1 MQIVPTESRCKITV
15 DNIQEINGLMY
26 GRMICSG
33 ARNLRSH
40 AQAINNLNV
49 FPIPDGDTGDNMMLT
64 MLGGG
69 NAIGTDNE
77 DISIVSR
84 RVADGML
91 LSARGNS
98 GVILSQFFDGIADG
112 LSGLKTADNTQ
123 FSKALRCGVEHAYN
137 AVIEPTEG
145 TILTVART
153 AAEYTCSRISNTTE
167 EMLENFISEAKR
179 TLDKTPEMLPVL
191 KKAGVVD
198 SGGAGLI
205 YIMEGMLSAIN
216 NKFEDSNIQPFTPS
230 EPDIDLNLFTEDS
243 ILEYGYCTELLI
255 RLQRAK
261 TDTDSFDVKSI
272 SDYLLTI
279 GDSVVAFKTGSA
291 VKVHVHTMT
300 PDKVLAHCQKYGE
313 FLKVKVENM
322 SLQHNNAALDAIN
335 ISTKQDDTLKK
346 YGVVAVA
353 AGNGIKEMFTER
365 GTDVIVEGGQTMNP
379 SAEDFIAAFKKINA
393 ENILVFPN
401 NSNIILTAKQAASMY
416 KDANIYVIESRNIG
430 EGYAALSMLDT
441 DSGDTNQII
450 NELTDAMKGVATA
463 EISKCIRDAVLE
475 NAEIHDGDYIGI
487 ESKNILAVSSDRLQ
501 TAYSTIDKLNPA
513 NYDICIL
520 IYGKNV
526 SGDEADSVSKYINTN
541 YNGKEVYIVNG
552 MQDIYDYILIF
563 E

>member
-1 MQIVPTESRCKITV
+1 MNNKQK
-15 DNIQEINGLMY
+15 INGLMY
-26 GRMICSG
+26 ARMICGG
-33 ARNLRSH
+33 AKNLRSH

-49 FPIPDGDTGDNMMLT
+49 FTIPDGDTGDNMMLT

-69 NAIGTDNE
+69 SAIGEDNE
-77 DISIVSR
+77 NISIVSR

-112 LSGLKTADNTQ
+112 LSGLECADNTQ

-153 AAEYTCSRISNTTE
+153 AAEYTCSRISNTAE
-167 EMLENFISEAKR
+167 EMLENFIGEAKR

-198 SGGAGLI
+198 SGGAGLV
-205 YIMEGMLSAIN
+205 YIMEGMLGAIN
-216 NKFEDSNIQPFTPS
+216 DRLEASDLKSFAQS

-243 ILEYGYCTELLI
+243 TLEYGYCTELLI

-261 TDTDSFDVKSI
+261 TNPESFDVKII
-272 SDYLLTI
+272 SDYLQTI

-322 SLQHNNAALDAIN
+322 SLQHNNATLDAIN
-335 ISTKQDDTLKK
+335 ISAKKEQDIKK

-353 AGNGIKEMFTER
+353 SGNGIKEMFTER
-365 GTDVIVEGGQTMNP
+365 GADAIVEGGQTMNP
-379 SAEDFIAAFKKINA
+379 SAEDFIEAFKKVNA

-401 NSNIILTAKQAASMY
+401 NSNIILTAKQAATMY
-416 KDANIYVIESRNIG
+416 KDAKVYIIESKNIG

-441 DSGDTNQII
+441 DSGNTNQII
-450 NELTDAMKGVATA
+450 EELTDAMNGVATA
-463 EISKCIRDAVLE
+463 EISKCIRDAVMD
-475 NAEIHDGDYIGI
+475 NIEIHDGDYIGI
-487 ESKNILAVSSDRLQ
+487 EGKNILAVCDNRLQ
-501 TAYSTIDKLNPA
+501 AAYSTIDRLNPA

-526 SGDEADSVSKYINTN
+526 NTDEANSLNKYISSN
-541 YNGKEVYIVNG
+541 YRGKEVYVVNG
-552 MQDIYDYILIF
+552 MQDIYDYILIL

>member
-1 MQIVPTESRCKITV
+1 MNKQK
-15 DNIQEINGLMY
+15 INGLMFA
-26 GRMICSG
+26 RMIYGG
-33 ARNLRSH
+33 AKNLRTH

-69 NAIGTDNE
+69 SAIGE
-77 DISIVSR
+77 DDENISVVSR

-112 LSGLKTADNTQ
+112 LSGLKCADNTQ

-153 AAEYTCSRISNTTE
+153 AAEYTCSRISNTIE
-167 EMLENFISEAKR
+167 EMLENFIIEAKR

-198 SGGAGLI
+198 SGGAGLV
-205 YIMEGMLSAIN
+205 YIMEGMLGAIN
-216 NKFEDSNIQPFTPS
+216 NRFDTFDLQSFVPS

-243 ILEYGYCTELLI
+243 TLEYGYCTELLI

-261 TDTDSFDVKSI
+261 TDPESFDVKCI
-272 SDYLLTI
+272 SDYLQTI

-313 FLKVKVENM
+313 FLKIKIENM
-322 SLQHNNAALDAIN
+322 SLQHNNATLDAIN
-335 ISTKQDDTLKK
+335 ISAKKEQDAKK

-353 AGNGIKEMFTER
+353 AGSGIKEMFTER
-365 GTDVIVEGGQTMNP
+365 GADVIVEGGQTMNP
-379 SAEDFIAAFKKINA
+379 SAEDFIEAFKKVNA

-401 NSNIILTAKQAASMY
+401 NSNIILTAKQAATMY
-416 KDANIYVIESRNIG
+416 KDANVYILESKSIG

-441 DSGDTNQII
+441 DSGNTKQII
-450 NELTDAMKGVATA
+450 EELTDAMQGVATA
-463 EISKCIRDAVLE
+463 EISKCIRDAVMD
-475 NAEIHDGDYIGI
+475 NIEIHDGDYIGI
-487 ESKNILAVSSDRLQ
+487 EGKNILTVCNNRLQ
-501 TAYSTIDKLNPA
+501 TAYGAIDKLNPS

-520 IYGKNV
+520 IYGKTV
-526 SGDEADSVSKYINTN
+526 SEDEADLVRKYITSN
-541 YNGKEVYIVNG
+541 YMGKEVYVVNG
-552 MQDIYDYILIF
+552 MQDIYDYILIL

>member
-1 MQIVPTESRCKITV
+1 M
-15 DNIQEINGLMY
+15 DNKQEINGLMY
-26 GRMICSG
+26 AQMIYGG
-33 ARNLRSH
+33 AKNLRTH

-69 NAIGTDNE
+69 SAIGEDNE
-77 DISIVSR
+77 NISVVSR

-112 LSGLKTADNTQ
+112 LLGLECADNTQ
-123 FSKALRCGVEHAYN
+123 FSKALQCGVQHAYN

-153 AAEYTCSRISNTTE
+153 AAEHTCSCISNTTA
-167 EMLENFISEAKR
+167 EMLENFIGEAKR

-198 SGGAGLI
+198 SGGAGLV
-205 YIMEGMLSAIN
+205 YIMEGMLGAIN
-216 NKFEDSNIQPFTPS
+216 NKLETTDLQPFTTS

-243 ILEYGYCTELLI
+243 TLEYGYCTELLI

-261 TDTDSFDVKSI
+261 TDPENFDVKSI
-272 SDYLLTI
+272 SDYLQTI

-291 VKVHVHTMT
+291 VKIHVHTMK

-313 FLKVKVENM
+313 FLKIKIENM
-322 SLQHNNAALDAIN
+322 SLQHNNATLDAIN
-335 ISTKQDDTLKK
+335 ISAKKEQDSKK

-353 AGNGIKEMFTER
+353 AGSGIKEMFVER
-365 GTDVIVEGGQTMNP
+365 GADVIVEGGQTMNP
-379 SAEDFIAAFKKINA
+379 SAEDFIEAFKKVNA

-401 NSNIILTAKQAASMY
+401 NSNIILTAKQAATMY
-416 KDANIYVIESRNIG
+416 KNANVYILESKSIG

-441 DSGDTNQII
+441 DSGKTEQII
-450 NELTDAMKGVATA
+450 EELTDAMDGVATA
-463 EISKCIRDAVLE
+463 EISKCIRDAVMD
-475 NAEIHDGDYIGI
+475 NIEIHDGDYIGI
-487 ESKNILAVSSDRLQ
+487 EGKNILAVCNNRLQ
-501 TAYSTIDKLNPA
+501 TAYGAIDKLNPS

-520 IYGKNV
+520 IYGKTV
-526 SGDEADSVSKYINTN
+526 SEDEADLVRKYITSN
-541 YNGKEVYIVNG
+541 YIGKEVYVVNG
-552 MQDIYDYILIF
+552 MQDIYDYILIL